1 MDMEKIKVGLLAVIA
16 VTLSVNTYILATK
29 EASKVI
35 QDPMANLSNVSS
47 ATPVP
52 QGVNNPTAGAQ
63 AQVLDANNLNMINN
77 PVDAAANIDPNRP
90 TTSIRF
96 EKEVHDFGKVKQ
108 NSENTF
114 IYKFKNTG
122 TNPLVIESATG
133 SCGCT
138 VPNYPKEPI
147 MPGKTGDI
155 EVVYRPGT
163 QENAQEK
170 TVTVVANTN
179 PKSTIIKLKAFVEK
193 E

>member
-1 MDMEKIKVGLLAVIA
+1 MEKIKVGLLAVIA
-16 VTLSVNTYILATK
+16 ITLSVNTYILATK

-35 QDPMANLSNVSS
+35 QDPIANLSNISS

-52 QGVNNPTAGAQ
+52 QGVNNPTSGAQ
-63 AQVLDANNLNMINN
+63 AQVLDANNLNMLNN
-77 PVDAAANIDPNRP
+77 PAEAAVNVDPNRP

-96 EKEVHDFGKVKQ
+96 EKEVHDFGKIKQ

-163 QENAQEK
+163 QEAAQEK

>member
-1 MDMEKIKVGLLAVIA
+1 MEKIKVGLLAVIA

-29 EASKVI
+29 EASKVV

-77 PVDAAANIDPNRP
+77 PIEAA
-90 TTSIRF
+90 TSIRF

-114 IYKFKNTG
+114 VYKFKNTG

-163 QENAQEK
+163 QEAAQEK
-170 TVTVVANTN
+170 TVTIVANTN